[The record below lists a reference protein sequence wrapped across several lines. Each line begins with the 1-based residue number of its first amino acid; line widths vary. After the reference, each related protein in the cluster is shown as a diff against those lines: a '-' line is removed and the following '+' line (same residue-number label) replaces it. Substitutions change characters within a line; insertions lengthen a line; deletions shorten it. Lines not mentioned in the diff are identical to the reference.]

1 MASYGISYTAMSVT
15 FTVTGVYSGQV
26 VRFFVRLL
34 NDNNPVVDQQATASG
49 SSITRTFPG
58 LSPSTTYVANAGTV
72 SGITTSWIGA
82 QQFTTPSDGGGGGT
96 TRPANWSWWSAIY
109 SGGPVRISAGE
120 WNAFCTRINEF
131 RAYRGLSNYWFT
143 TVYSG
148 NAISADVVNQA
159 WNAIAAMS
167 GYLPAQ
173 AASGGQIQ
181 AGFFNGLASA
191 LNSIS

>member
-15 FTVTGVYSGQV
+15 FTVTGLYSGQT

-34 NDNNPVVDQQATASG
+34 NDNNPVVDQQYTASG

-82 QQFTTPSDGGGGGT
+82 QQFTTPNDGGGGGT

-109 SGGPVRISAGE
+109 AGGPVRISAGE
-120 WNAFCTRINEF
+120 WNAFCARINEF
-131 RAYRGLSNYWFT
+131 RAYRGLSSYWFT

-159 WNAIAAMS
+159 WNAISQMS

-173 AASGGQIQ
+173 AASGGQIT
-181 AGFFNGLASA
+181 ASFFNGLASA